1 MKLYHHKT
9 DGGAEYLTDTFIEV
23 TEGHREGTIP
33 DAKFVVRIDGDI
45 TKDAELM
52 IRDKADDQN
61 PMAWLSSIQYNV
73 FMQLVEHGEAL
84 VKDDDFI
91 DPYGETAEDWTNE
104 KVLIALNDLKMIVI
118 NGNIPT

>member
-9 DGGAEYLTDTFIEV
+9 DGGAEYLTDTF
-23 TEGHREGTIP
+23 TLTPTGHKEGIVK
-33 DAKFVVRIDGDI
+33 DANYVVRIDGDI

-104 KVLIALNDLKMIVI
+104 KILIALNDLKTKVI
-118 NGNIPT
+118 SGNIPT